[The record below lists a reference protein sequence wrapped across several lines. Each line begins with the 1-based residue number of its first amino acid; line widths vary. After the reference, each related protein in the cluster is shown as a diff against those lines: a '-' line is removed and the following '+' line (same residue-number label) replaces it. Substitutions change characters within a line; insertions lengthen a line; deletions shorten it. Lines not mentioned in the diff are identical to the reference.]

1 MTRAALL
8 LAAFLCEAA
17 ALPASAIELIGQATE
32 AKNDVTG
39 TLDELVRTLQSG
51 DGVSANEVVK
61 TGAGSATLIAF
72 LDDSVL
78 NIGASSTVVLDQFVF
93 NPEGSADSAVLNL
106 TKGAFRFVTGKSDP
120 SKFVIQTQ
128 VATLGIRGTDFVVLC
143 DGDERC
149 GVVVSKGVVKICPQ
163 RDQPVDCPAAF
174 DLDRVRNAA
183 IIGPD
188 GDTTGPKSISP
199 SLVAAITKAVAS
211 GADGLTT
218 AMIALGF
225 DSDRGRLNAPR
236 ARPINASPG

>member
-1 MTRAALL
+1 MFRAALL
-8 LAAFLCEAA
+8 LAAAVACGASS
-17 ALPASAIELIGQATE
+17 LPASAVELIGQATE

-39 TLDELVRTLQSG
+39 TLDELVRTIASG

-78 NIGASSTVVLDQFVF
+78 NIGASSTVVLDQFIF

-128 VATLGIRGTDFVVLC
+128 VATLGIRGTDFVVIC

-149 GVVVSKGVVKICPQ
+149 GVVVSKGIVKICPR
-163 RDQPVDCPAAF
+163 RDQPIDCPTAF
-174 DLDRVRNAA
+174 ELDRVRNAA
-183 IIGPD
+183 IIGSA
-188 GDTTGPKSISP
+188 GETTGPKSIPP
-199 SLVAAITKAVAS
+199 SLVGAIIAALAS
-211 GADGLTT
+211 GGDGLTT

-225 DSDRGRLNAPR
+225 DQDRGRLPTVQ
-236 ARPINASPG
+236 PINASPG